1 MENKCY
7 AMKNMMCKN
16 MVMCMAGFMNM
27 CVFFAL
33 SMEMHESK

>member
-1 MENKCY
+1 MGNNCCAME
-7 AMKNMMCKN
+7 NMMCKN

-33 SMEMHESK
+33 SMEVYESE